1 MEELD
6 SETTNTEPAPS
17 EEADSVSAKTYRFNP
32 QWLKTFDWLVYDQT
46 KKSINIASRQGK
58 GHLGRHPTLQVK
70 KKWSDMKLGTKKR
83 VAAVKRAKQLTGG
96 GRVDP
101 SLELTAFEERVA
113 GLIGSPSIS
122 GIRGGG
128 DTDSPQTSQGSGK
141 KAFAII

>member
-1 MEELD
+1 
-6 SETTNTEPAPS
+6 
-17 EEADSVSAKTYRFNP
+17 
-32 QWLKTFDWLVYDQT
+32 
-46 KKSINIASRQGK
+46 
-58 GHLGRHPTLQVK
+58 
-70 KKWSDMKLGTKKR
+70 MKLSTKKR
-83 VAAVKRAKQLTGG
+83 VAAVKRAKQETGG

-128 DTDSPQTSQGSGK
+128 DTDALQTSHGSGK